1 MISQIPTRDYGIVL
15 DCGSSGTR
23 LEYHSIDQNVN
34 IIIRVFVYTWN
45 RPPPDSDELLDISP
59 LNDDFNQPVQL
70 KVEPGLSSF
79 GKFEIHCIIPYN
91 CSS

>member
-1 MISQIPTRDYGIVL
+1 M
-15 DCGSSGTR
+15 
-23 LEYHSIDQNVN
+23 
-34 IIIRVFVYTWN
+34 FVYTWN

-79 GKFEIHCIIPYN
+79 GEYELIPYN

>member
-1 MISQIPTRDYGIVL
+1 M
-15 DCGSSGTR
+15 R
-23 LEYHSIDQNVN
+23 LSITYLEFKLNRRF
-34 IIIRVFVYTWN
+34 IKIIRVFVYTWN

-79 GKFEIHCIIPYN
+79 GKFEI
-91 CSS
+91 